1 MDNEELRAA
10 LTMFTGTATYHR
22 HWTGAF
28 HYTDGVAFLAENAG
42 ANWLL
47 DHIAAM
53 QKRARRDPALRD
65 FQAWR
70 LTVSDRRGV
79 LACLRKQNDEAFR
92 DELPFTDFSLPEITL
107 YLADGVLYLPSEG

>member
-1 MDNEELRAA
+1 MDSDELRAA
-10 LTMFTGTATYHR
+10 LTRFTGTVNYYR

-42 ANWLL
+42 AYWLL

-65 FQAWR
+65 LQAWQ
-70 LTVSDRRGV
+70 LTVRGSRGV
-79 LACLRKQNDEAFR
+79 IACLRAANDEAFH
-92 DELPFTDFSLPEITL
+92 DELPFTDFALREVTL